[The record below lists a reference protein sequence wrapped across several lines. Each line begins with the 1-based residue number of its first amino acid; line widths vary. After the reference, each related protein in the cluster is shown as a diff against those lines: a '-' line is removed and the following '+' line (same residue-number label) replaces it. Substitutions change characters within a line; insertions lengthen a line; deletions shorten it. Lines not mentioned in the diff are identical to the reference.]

1 MKKLIKIIKLWIF
14 GPPFA
19 ICLLVALFSCKTRE
33 KSVSKS
39 ETQSEYKSES
49 TARIEEKT
57 FEIIFDKSVLK
68 NDFSYKNSSEETSK
82 NEKKNVDKGKEYYE
96 NGNLKKE
103 WERDLSEFSEST
115 KKTFTELEERIIK
128 EQEVSKYW
136 EDSSNHFYQLFEQ
149 EKTKTKD
156 YEMKLKAK
164 ETLTWQMFFIGLI
177 LGWLLLPSLFRWIF
191 SWVKRFQP
199 YIELVEW
206 IKSLLNKNSKKL

>member
-1 MKKLIKIIKLWIF
+1 MKKIVKLVLVCVLV
-14 GPPFA
+14 FA
-19 ICLLVALFSCKTRE
+19 FSCKTRE
-33 KSVSKS
+33 KQVQKS

-49 TARIEEKT
+49 TARIEEKN

-82 NEKKNVDKGKEYYE
+82 QEKKNVDKGKEYYE

-115 KKTFTELEERIIK
+115 KKTFTELEERIVK

-136 EDSSNHFYQLFEQ
+136 EDSSNHFYKALEQ

-156 YEMKLKAK
+156 YAMQLKAK
-164 ETLTWQMFFIGLI
+164 ETFTWQMFFVGVV
-177 LGWLLLPSLFRWIF
+177 LGVFLLLIFRWIF

-199 YIELVEW
+199 WLKFVEW
-206 IKSLLNKNSKKL
+206 IKSLLNKNGKKL

>member
-1 MKKLIKIIKLWIF
+1 MKTLINLLLAF
-14 GPPFA
+14 SFVFA
-19 ICLLVALFSCKTRE
+19 FSCKTRE
-33 KSVSKS
+33 KQTQKS
-39 ETQSEYKSES
+39 ETQTETKSEA

-103 WERDLSEFSEST
+103 WERDLTELSEST
-115 KKTFTELEERIIK
+115 KKTFTELEQRIIK
-128 EQEVSKYW
+128 EQEVSRYW
-136 EDSSNHFYQLFEQ
+136 ENSSNHFYKALEQ
-149 EKTKTKD
+149 EKNKTKD
-156 YEMKLKAK
+156 YAMKLKAK
-164 ETLTWQMFFIGLI
+164 ETLTWQMFFVGLV

-199 YIELVEW
+199 YIALIEW
-206 IKSLLNKNSKKL
+206 VKSLLNKNSKKL

>member
-1 MKKLIKIIKLWIF
+1 MKTIIKFMLAF
-14 GPPFA
+14 SLVFA
-19 ICLLVALFSCKTRE
+19 FSCKTRE
-33 KSVSKS
+33 KQVQKY
-39 ETQSEYKSES
+39 ETQTETKSES
-49 TARIEEKT
+49 TAKIEEKT
-57 FEIIFDKSVLK
+57 FEIIFDKSILK

-103 WERDLSEFSEST
+103 WERDLTEFSEST
-115 KKTFTELEERIIK
+115 KKTFTELEERIVK

-136 EDSSNHFYQLFEQ
+136 EDSRNHFYQLLEQ

-164 ETLTWQMFFIGLI
+164 ETFTWQMFFVGLVF
-177 LGWLLLPSLFRWIF
+177 GWLFLPSLFRWIF

-199 YIELVEW
+199 WIKLVEW
-206 IKSLLNKNSKKL
+206 VNSFKTQLKFKK